1 MILWPWSLWSSFSTC
16 ISSNLQKIVFF
27 FLKFLCFISQTHQ
40 CPLLHYFVV
49 RYIYFNIYQIALM
62 KCICIWLVSIYVFFF
77 GIISHD
83 FIRRLLNFVPY
94 NVLSLVQINS
104 FHLNL
109 INCKNKLVYANHS
122 DPIFSLHLLPNIFRN
137 ALK

>member
-49 RYIYFNIYQIALM
+49 IYIYFNIYQNCAHEMYMYMACFYL
-62 KCICIWLVSIYVFFF
+62 CIFF

-104 FHLNL
+104 FHFNL